1 MLVISHRYKRAKEGH
16 TSREEE
22 PRDGTDRCNDE
33 DSCYHVLL
41 VTAVEVVVKTR
52 DGLLVSA
59 AGAIATAAIAI
70 AIAHGSSFVPEQSRR
85 NRESIREEE
94 MYEFTTQLIQF

>member
-1 MLVISHRYKRAKEGH
+1 MGKTRSKKGHHHLRVPSSQPLTEDEDKKPHTHTHTHRPIFFTMLIISQQYKRAKEGN

-41 VTAVEVVVKTR
+41 VTAVEVVVETR
-52 DGLLVSA
+52 DGLLVRA
-59 AGAIATAAIAI
+59 RT
-70 AIAHGSSFVPEQSRR
+70 
-85 NRESIREEE
+85 
-94 MYEFTTQLIQF
+94 